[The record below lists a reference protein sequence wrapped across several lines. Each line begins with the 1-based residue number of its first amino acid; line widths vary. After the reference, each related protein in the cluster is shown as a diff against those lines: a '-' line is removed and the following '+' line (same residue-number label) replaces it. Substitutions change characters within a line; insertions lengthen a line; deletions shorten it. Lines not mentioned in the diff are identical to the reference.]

1 MIILNEKRIKIYFCE
16 NCLETMSNESGDH
29 QKFSLLRITAIII
42 LFAGGVISAWF
53 TFDAAQGNQSVLL
66 KSLFLIW
73 ILSPFLALIRVY
85 SISGQWSAIRRG
97 LLYNLM
103 IFVAFV
109 SMVAYSGEWNL
120 PGMKPAFLFLV
131 IPSFC
136 WALMMIAYFILKRKA

>member
-1 MIILNEKRIKIYFCE
+1 
-16 NCLETMSNESGDH
+16 MSNKTGDN
-29 QKFSLLRITAIII
+29 QRFSLLRVTAIII
-42 LFAGGVISAWF
+42 LFAGGVVSAWF
-53 TFDAAQGNQSVLL
+53 TYDAVQGNHSILL

-73 ILSPFLALIRVY
+73 ILSPFVALIRIY

-103 IFVAFV
+103 LFVAFV

-131 IPSFC
+131 VPLFC
-136 WALMMIAYFILKRKA
+136 WALMIAAYFIVNYRKPKA

>member
-1 MIILNEKRIKIYFCE
+1 MLIEHARSHLIRRSKLDR
-16 NCLETMSNESGDH
+16 
-29 QKFSLLRITAIII
+29 
-42 LFAGGVISAWF
+42 LFISHTTRSVFVDRCCKVVHRVGRWV
-53 TFDAAQGNQSVLL
+53 QRNHSVLL

-85 SISGQWSAIRRG
+85 SISGHWSAIRRG

-103 IFVAFV
+103 LFVAFV

-131 IPSFC
+131 VPLFC
-136 WALMMIAYFILKRKA
+136 WALMIVAYFIVNYKKRKA

>member
-1 MIILNEKRIKIYFCE
+1 MDNE
-16 NCLETMSNESGDH
+16 TGGQ
-29 QKFSLLRITAIII
+29 QKFSLLRVTAIII
-42 LFAGGVISAWF
+42 LFAGGVVSAWF
-53 TFDAAQGNQSVLL
+53 TFDAVQGDYSILL

-85 SISGQWSAIRRG
+85 SISGHWSPVRRG

-103 IFVAFV
+103 LFVAFV

-131 IPSFC
+131 VPLFC
-136 WALMMIAYFILKRKA
+136 WALMIVAYFILKRKA

>member
-1 MIILNEKRIKIYFCE
+1 MNNETGE
-16 NCLETMSNESGDH
+16 H
-29 QKFSLLRITAIII
+29 QKFSLLRIIAIII
-42 LFAGGVISAWF
+42 LFAGGVVSAWF
-53 TFDAAQGNQSVLL
+53 TFDTGQGNHSILL

-85 SISGQWSAIRRG
+85 SISGHWSAIRRG

-103 IFVAFV
+103 LFVAFV

-136 WALMMIAYFILKRKA
+136 WVLMIIAYLVVNFRKPKA